1 MDKKINPPT
10 CERSGHLSVE
20 WSERGRLCLPRG
32 QRGRA
37 RGICRQAPQDAA
49 LTSLPPQV
57 GPWATQAQESQK
69 GPPSHPQQRSQPRRW
84 GEPHSR
90 TAFDLSVAPL
100 ALTSMWEGNPGAPVY
115 PCRGDLPQ
123 LPMTQRGFPPV
134 CRLLKQITVG
144 RPPKDRLVSH
154 NLQGHIYPHII
165 PRAPWSPGGWQQAGW
180 AIRS

>member
-1 MDKKINPPT
+1 MLRTLVSRVVRKRETLPSQMPT
-10 CERSGHLSVE
+10 RHGPGYLQASTSGCSLD
-20 WSERGRLCLPRG
+20 LPASPG
-32 QRGRA
+32 GSLGDTGP
-37 RGICRQAPQDAA
+37 GITEGAP
-49 LTSLPPQV
+49 
-57 GPWATQAQESQK
+57 K
-69 GPPSHPQQRSQPRRW
+69 PPSAEVPAQTL

-100 ALTSMWEGNPGAPVY
+100 ALTSTWEGNPGAPVY

-123 LPMTQRGFPPV
+123 LPLPHWGFPPV

-154 NLQGHIYPHII
+154 NLQGHIYPHSI

-180 AIRS
+180 AI